1 MYAYQ
6 GITVRP
12 ELKKKR
18 MQEVSQS
25 KSDSANYTKG
35 QDDKKARRQEQRKK
49 TNIGVY
55 IVYRE
60 YENQR
65 VEINR
70 KYKQIHFWSYFE

>member
-35 QDDKKARRQEQRKK
+35 QNDKKARRQEQKK
-49 TNIGVY
+49 
-55 IVYRE
+55 
-60 YENQR
+60 
-65 VEINR
+65 
-70 KYKQIHFWSYFE
+70 KKQILEFT

>member
-18 MQEVSQS
+18 MQEVIQS

-35 QDDKKARRQEQRKK
+35 QKDKRTKGQEREK
-49 TNIGVY
+49 TGTEEKN
-55 IVYRE
+55 
-60 YENQR
+60 
-65 VEINR
+65 
-70 KYKQIHFWSYFE
+70 KYWSLHSIPRI